1 VKTKA
6 LSPGILALIAASTI
20 WGSTFVI
27 TKSLMTS
34 ISPFMVVSLRLIIS
48 VLALTPFA
56 LRKGFRLKMIFRKE
70 YLLYGLTGIALYY
83 GPATIGLSLSS
94 SANAALIQAV
104 IPAVVALLSVII
116 LKGKLS
122 PLHSFGIGLSIAGI
136 LLVSGNPST
145 SGQSTLVGNL
155 LIIASVVSW
164 SIYNIQSHRL
174 PEQVDPIVSTTAS
187 FYTGVL
193 YLLPFTGWEIVR
205 SGFPQITLPAW
216 GALVYLGVVAS
227 ALAYFLW
234 NFGLSKMEASLA
246 APFINLIPIIGLTLS
261 ILTGEPVSLLQ
272 ITGGLVA
279 IIGVLITQDL
289 LKFNRGVFDENPGS
303 SD

>member
-1 VKTKA
+1 VKNKA

-27 TKSLMTS
+27 TKSLMAS
-34 ISPFMVVSLRLIIS
+34 ISPFLVVSLRLIIS

-56 LRKGFRLKMIFRKE
+56 LKRGFRLKMIFRKE

-94 SANAALIQAV
+94 TANAALIQAV

-116 LKGKLS
+116 LKEKLTR
-122 PLHSFGIGLSIAGI
+122 LHSFGIGLSIVGI
-136 LLVSGNPST
+136 LLVSGNPSS
-145 SGQSTLVGNL
+145 SGQSTLAGNL
-155 LIIASVVSW
+155 LIIASVISW

-174 PEQVDPIVSTTAS
+174 PEEVDPIVSTTAS
-187 FYTGVL
+187 FYTGVI
-193 YLLPFTGWEIVR
+193 YLLPFTGWEIAH
-205 SGFPQITLPAW
+205 SGLPQISLSAW
-216 GALVYLGVVAS
+216 VALAYLGVIAS

-234 NFGLSKMEASLA
+234 NFGLSKMDASLA
-246 APFINLIPIIGLTLS
+246 APFINLIPIIGLALS
-261 ILTGEPVSLLQ
+261 ILTGEPVSIFQ

-279 IIGVLITQDL
+279 IVGVLITQDL
-289 LKFNRGVFDENPGS
+289 LKFNRGVLDENPGS

>member
-6 LSPGILALIAASTI
+6 FSPGILALIAASTI

-27 TKSLMTS
+27 TKSLMSS
-34 ISPFMVVSLRLIIS
+34 ISPFLVVSLRLIIS

-56 LRKGFRLKMIFRKE
+56 LKKGFRLKMIFRKE

-94 SANAALIQAV
+94 TANAALIQAV

-116 LKGKLS
+116 LKEKLS
-122 PLHSFGIGLSIAGI
+122 RLHSFGIGLSIAGI
-136 LLVSGNPST
+136 LLVSGNPSA
-145 SGQSTLVGNL
+145 SGQSTLIGNL

-174 PEQVDPIVSTTAS
+174 PEEVDPIVSTTAS

-193 YLLPFTGWEIVR
+193 YLLPFTAWDIAH

-216 GALVYLGVVAS
+216 GALVYLGVIAS

-234 NFGLSKMEASLA
+234 NFGLSKMDASLA
-246 APFINLIPIIGLTLS
+246 APFINLIPIIGLALS
-261 ILTGEPVSLLQ
+261 ILTGEPVSILQ
-272 ITGGLVA
+272 ISGGLVA
-279 IIGVLITQDL
+279 IVGVLITQDL
-289 LKFNRGVFDENPGS
+289 LKFNRGVLNENPGS